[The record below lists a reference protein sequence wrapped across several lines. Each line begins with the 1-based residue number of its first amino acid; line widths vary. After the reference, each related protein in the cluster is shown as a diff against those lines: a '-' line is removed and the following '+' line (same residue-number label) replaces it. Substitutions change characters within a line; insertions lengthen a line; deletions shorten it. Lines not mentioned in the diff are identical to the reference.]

1 MAERHVYRPHAGPC
15 GVRTLNGQWQAPL
28 TDSQEPHV
36 IMGNPI
42 TRRDLLRAGATA
54 SASLL
59 VGSAA
64 MARTYSA
71 NEKIRFACIGIGG
84 MGGKGV
90 RFASGEQIIAAA
102 DVDDRRAAGAIKR
115 IKSKFPDAKIYR
127 DYRKLFDEQKQL
139 DAAWVATPDH
149 HHFPATIRALDAG
162 LAVYCEKPLCH
173 DIYEVRKLRE
183 VAKAKN
189 VPTQMGNQG
198 HSGEHIR
205 LLCEWIWQGSL
216 GDVTE
221 VHVRPPYKR
230 MDYGSRDPGKPA
242 PVPGGLDWDLWQ
254 GLVKEREYRTGIVP
268 VKWRGW
274 IDYGT
279 GLLGD
284 WFCHN
289 ADGAVWALKLY
300 EADTCEVECEGE
312 KPNATNWP
320 HEVRVSWKF
329 PKRGDMVPC
338 IMRWSS
344 GIYNDY
350 NARPMPPTVD
360 PERVKAAAK
369 HPSAY
374 YGTKGMAVSGWWMNG
389 TRLFPESFMK
399 EVGKPKKVLP
409 RSKGH
414 EADFLNAIRT
424 GGRSSADF
432 AYSSRLTEIMLVGNV
447 ANLVREKLTYDFR
460 KGKFT
465 NSDKANALLKR
476 APRKGWGFGYV

>member
-1 MAERHVYRPHAGPC
+1 MKNA
-15 GVRTLNGQWQAPL
+15 
-28 TDSQEPHV
+28 
-36 IMGNPI
+36 
-42 TRRDLLRAGATA
+42 
-54 SASLL
+54 
-59 VGSAA
+59 
-64 MARTYSA
+64 
-71 NEKIRFACIGIGG
+71 
-84 MGGKGV
+84 
-90 RFASGEQIIAAA
+90 
-102 DVDDRRAAGAIKR
+102 
-115 IKSKFPDAKIYR
+115 
-127 DYRKLFDEQKQL
+127 
-139 DAAWVATPDH
+139 DAAWIATPDH
-149 HHFPATIRALDAG
+149 NHFPATIRALENG

-173 DIYEVRKLRE
+173 DIYEARKLRE

-221 VHVRPPYKR
+221 AHVRPPYKR
-230 MDYGSRDPGKPA
+230 MDYGSRSPGKPA
-242 PVPGGLDWDLWQ
+242 PVPKGLDWNLWQ
-254 GLVKEREYRTGIVP
+254 GPAKEREYRTGIVP
-268 VKWRGW
+268 VAWRGW

-289 ADGAVWALKLY
+289 ADGAVWALRLY

-312 KPNATNWP
+312 ETNGTNWP
-320 HEVRVSWKF
+320 HEVRVTWKF
-329 PKRGDMVPC
+329 PKRGNMVPC
-338 IMRWSS
+338 ILRWSS

-350 NARPMPPTVD
+350 NAKPMPPTVD

-399 EVGKPKKVLP
+399 EVGRPKRVLP

-414 EADFLNAIRT
+414 EADFLEAIRT

-432 AYSSRLTEIMLVGNV
+432 DYSARLTEIMLVGNV
-447 ANLVREKLTYDFR
+447 ATLVREKLTYDFR
-460 KGKFT
+460 QGRFT
-465 NSDKANALLKR
+465 NSDRANALLKR
-476 APRKGWGFGYV
+476 TPRKGWEFGYV